1 MTAYVTFTI
10 MIMMLTIFVLYM
22 SKDSELAFAAA
33 QRLTWTNPRD
43 DAEEQNDNIFFDES
57 SDGEGKFFYEG
68 KNTYGETVDS
78 YDKVTGKI
86 DPNAEQRGCIANPNG
101 GACVASDVLVKTIGV
116 NGLASAN
123 GGFDQVSPV
132 YLGGEKTLNPL
143 NGYEPEATASEERIL
158 FSSKMTPEQEAN
170 YERIK
175 EAVNRRYAREEAAK
189 NATWADC
196 IPAICIIAALIV
208 IVVLAVHFFFH

>member
-1 MTAYVTFTI
+1 MTAYVTL
-10 MIMMLTIFVLYM
+10 MIMMLTIVLYM

-78 YDKVTGKI
+78 FDKATGTI
-86 DPNAEQRGCIANPNG
+86 DTNAEQRGYIANPNG

-116 NGLASAN
+116 DGLASAN

-132 YLGGEKTLNPL
+132 YLGGEKTLDAL
-143 NGYEPEATASEERIL
+143 GGYEPEATAAGERIL
-158 FSSKMTPEQEAN
+158 FSSKMTPEQKADL
-170 YERIK
+170 ERIK
-175 EAVNRRYAREEAAK
+175 EATNRQYAREKAAK

-196 IPAICIIAALIV
+196 IPAICITAAFIAIV
-208 IVVLAVHFFFH
+208 FLAVHFIVH